1 MAWIPLA
8 ESVLSI
14 VLRYVIPIILGGTA
28 IWWLW
33 SSASA
38 VQTGVQQAAPGIGA
52 AVGSV
57 GMMFSLLP
65 VMMMFMMMMS
75 MFTMMLRL
83 VE

>member
-1 MAWIPLA
+1 MAWIPIA
-8 ESVLSI
+8 ESILSL
-14 VLRYVIPIILGGTA
+14 VLRYVLPIITIGSFL
-28 IWWLW
+28 WWGW
-33 SSASA
+33 QSMSA